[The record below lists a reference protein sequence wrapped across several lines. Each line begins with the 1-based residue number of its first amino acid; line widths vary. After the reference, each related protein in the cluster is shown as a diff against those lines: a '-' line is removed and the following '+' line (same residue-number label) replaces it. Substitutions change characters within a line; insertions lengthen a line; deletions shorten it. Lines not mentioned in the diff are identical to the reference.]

1 VKDARATMVSDQLR
15 RRGIYDERVLAA
27 FAAVPREAFV
37 AADQQDKA
45 YADYPLPIPHGQTI
59 SQPFVVALTA
69 SALQVKPTDRVLE
82 VGTGSGYAAAI
93 LATLAARV
101 DTIERFED
109 LANAAALA
117 LASYANVEVHHG
129 DGTLGWPVRAPYDA
143 IAVAAAAPEA
153 PPSLL
158 QQLAIGGRLVVPIGN
173 ADRQMLTRIERLTE
187 TDYKRHIVCP
197 VVFVPLVGREG
208 WPE

>member
-1 VKDARATMVSDQLR
+1 MVADQLR
-15 RRGIYDERVLAA
+15 RRGVHDERVLAA
-27 FAAVPREAFV
+27 FATVPREAFV
-37 AADQQDKA
+37 DADQQDLA
-45 YADYPLPIPHGQTI
+45 YADCPLPIGHGQTI

-69 SALQVKPTDRVLE
+69 AALQLKPTDRVLE

-93 LATLAARV
+93 LAQLAARV
-101 DTIERFED
+101 DTIERFEA
-109 LANAAALA
+109 LASSAAAALA
-117 LASYANVEVHHG
+117 SYPNVAVHHG
-129 DGTLGWPVRAPYDA
+129 DGTLGWPERAPYDA

-158 QQLAIGGRLVVPIGN
+158 GQLAIGGRLVVPIGN
-173 ADRQMLTRIERLTE
+173 ADRQMLTRIERTSE
-187 TDYKRHIVCP
+187 TDYTRQIVCP

>member
-1 VKDARATMVSDQLR
+1 
-15 RRGIYDERVLAA
+15 
-27 FAAVPREAFV
+27 
-37 AADQQDKA
+37 
-45 YADYPLPIPHGQTI
+45 
-59 SQPFVVALTA
+59 LTA
-69 SALQVKPTDRVLE
+69 AALQVKPTDRVLE

-109 LANAAALA
+109 LANAAAVA
-117 LASYANVEVHHG
+117 LASYGNVAVHHG
-129 DGTLGWPVRAPYDA
+129 DGTLGWPERAPYDA

-173 ADRQMLTRIERLTE
+173 ADRQMLTRIERTSE
-187 TDYKRHIVCP
+187 TDYKRYIVCP